1 MKDCTNEFS
10 VTEWLIEYFIIIVI
24 CYLLARLL
32 FYILW
37 KRYDDDNVLKEK
49 TDYWFEDYN
58 SVMQCCKVFFI
69 LSLIPFANIF
79 VAIILIAINIGILAF
94 YIADRVFTLSWIPK
108 KKTKDKLK

>member
-1 MKDCTNEFS
+1 MKDCANEFS
-10 VTEWLIEYFIIIVI
+10 VIEGLVEYFIIMAI

-37 KRYDDDNVLKEK
+37 KRYDGNNNVLKEK

-58 SVMQCCKVFFI
+58 SVMRCCKVFFI

-94 YIADRVFTLSWIPK
+94 YIADRVVTLSWIPK
-108 KKTKDKLK
+108 KTKDKLK